1 MPRRNIELLLT
12 LGGKVSPS
20 LLSAFKTASSQSLKL
35 TNNISQQAFK
45 LANNMSKQSF
55 KLANSVTKAMP
66 DFSNIVSI
74 NQGLELMQKAINGVS
89 KLTGLSDTYVLTNA
103 RLKLINDGLQTT
115 KQLQDDIF
123 KSAQRTRAP
132 YEVMAASVAKLGLLA
147 KDSFKNNKEA
157 LVFTELVQKTFKI
170 AGATTEEQSA
180 GTYQLA
186 QAMAAG
192 KLQGDEF
199 RSIMENAPM
208 IADAISK
215 YLKIPKG
222 VLKELSSE
230 GLITA
235 DVIKDAMF
243 IASDDINNMFTG
255 IPKTFGDVATSLVNI
270 SNKSFAPIYQILS
283 NALNSPE
290 ATAGMEKI
298 ANFMGQ
304 AGIMAINAVKYM
316 QPLAKQLADKIIPYY
331 MFLYEKAIKPL
342 MPYVMQLGKVAFSI
356 LNSAMSTLIPIFQNL
371 ISKFMPLIQK
381 IMPIAI
387 TLFQKFD
394 DMLKALSP
402 TIMWLANLVGTYFV
416 GVFNNLFPIFQNIID
431 ILGGVMDFITGVFTG
446 NWSKAWQGI
455 KDILANVFKGVVNVI
470 LLPLNQVFNKINL
483 IIEGINTIK
492 IPDFVPVFGGKNL
505 NIPKLPTLALA
516 NGATLNTPTYALL
529 AEAGYPE
536 TVVPHKN
543 TPRSRAL
550 LADAAQGVG
559 MKVGGNTVNF
569 HYHAGSGGSG
579 DFEEF
584 KQKVKQV
591 MDDIMSDEP
600 RVSYG

>member
-35 TNNISQQAFK
+35 ANNISNQAFK
-45 LANNMSKQSF
+45 LANNMSKQSL

-103 RLKLINDGLQTT
+103 RLELINDGLQTT

-147 KDSFKNNKEA
+147 KDAFKNNKEA
-157 LVFTELVQKTFKI
+157 LVFTELVQKSFKI

-215 YLKIPKG
+215 YLNIPKG

-235 DVIKDAMF
+235 DIIKDAMF
-243 IASDDINNMFTG
+243 IASDDINKMFTG
-255 IPKTFGDVATSLVNI
+255 MPKTFGDVTTSLINI
-270 SNKSFAPIYQILS
+270 ANKSFAPIYQILS

-290 ATAGMEKI
+290 AAAGMEKI
-298 ANFMGQ
+298 AGFMGQ
-304 AGIMAINAVKYM
+304 VGIMTINAVKYM
-316 QPLAKQLADKIIPYY
+316 QPLAKQLGDKIIPYY
-331 MFLYEKAIKPL
+331 MFLYERVLIK
-342 MPYVMQLGKVAFSI
+342 
-356 LNSAMSTLIPIFQNL
+356 N
-371 ISKFMPLIQK
+371 
-381 IMPIAI
+381 
-387 TLFQKFD
+387 
-394 DMLKALSP
+394 
-402 TIMWLANLVGTYFV
+402 
-416 GVFNNLFPIFQNIID
+416 
-431 ILGGVMDFITGVFTG
+431 
-446 NWSKAWQGI
+446 
-455 KDILANVFKGVVNVI
+455 
-470 LLPLNQVFNKINL
+470 
-483 IIEGINTIK
+483 
-492 IPDFVPVFGGKNL
+492 
-505 NIPKLPTLALA
+505 
-516 NGATLNTPTYALL
+516 
-529 AEAGYPE
+529 
-536 TVVPHKN
+536 
-543 TPRSRAL
+543 
-550 LADAAQGVG
+550 
-559 MKVGGNTVNF
+559 
-569 HYHAGSGGSG
+569 
-579 DFEEF
+579 
-584 KQKVKQV
+584 
-591 MDDIMSDEP
+591 
-600 RVSYG
+600 